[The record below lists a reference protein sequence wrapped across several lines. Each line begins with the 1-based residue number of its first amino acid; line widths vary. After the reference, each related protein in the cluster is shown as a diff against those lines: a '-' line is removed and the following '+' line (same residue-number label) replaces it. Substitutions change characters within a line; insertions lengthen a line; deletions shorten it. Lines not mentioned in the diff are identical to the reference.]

1 MVLFGEVYRDVG
13 NLIVRQL
20 LRRDLG
26 VCGDLSA
33 PAEPNARFLRECRLH
48 GNLEPAGARLCIFL
62 GNGDS
67 IRDYD
72 ELPQKRSSPRNSIA
86 TDFCS
91 ALGPGGNTL

>member
-26 VCGDLSA
+26 VRGDLSA
-33 PAEPNARFLRECRLH
+33 SAEPNAGFLRKCRFH
-48 GNLEPAGARLCIFL
+48 GNLEPASARLCIFL

-67 IRDYD
+67 I
-72 ELPQKRSSPRNSIA
+72 
-86 TDFCS
+86 
-91 ALGPGGNTL
+91 